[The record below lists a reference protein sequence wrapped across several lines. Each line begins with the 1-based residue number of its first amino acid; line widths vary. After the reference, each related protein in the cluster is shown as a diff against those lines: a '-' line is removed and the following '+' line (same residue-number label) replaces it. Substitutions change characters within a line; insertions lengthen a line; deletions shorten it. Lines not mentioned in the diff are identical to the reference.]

1 MDAGLT
7 AIAMQGKILMPGML
21 RVVMPFT
28 AAFICHGLVVLILV
42 RRITNNT
49 LTAHSFA
56 LIFAGG
62 ESLTIFVLASFGFAV
77 AWVPLDTVSVVFIVG
92 VPMLNLILG
101 YPVALVMYKYLFRHL
116 QERLSRSRNS

>member
-7 AIAMQGKILMPGML
+7 AIAMQGKILMPGMS
-21 RVVMPFT
+21 RIVIPFT

-56 LIFAGG
+56 LIFAVG
-62 ESLTIFVLASFGFAV
+62 ESLTIFVLASLGIAV
-77 AWVPLDTVSVVFIVG
+77 ARIPLDTTSVGLMAG

-116 QERLSRSRNS
+116 QERVSRSRNS